1 MNLEVIIMLKKSM
14 VKLASLGW
22 LLLAFAAPGQ
32 AQAKAKTTTPK
43 TTNAVLWLNYNT
55 YVYNKKGQRIRWFK
69 GTKGWQ
75 KYYKKGT
82 KIKTK
87 RTVKRTT
94 KDVRY
99 YLLYSYDTSDDT
111 KLKKYWLP
119 YKKIK
124 GNYFYSIGHGYY
136 IKARNVYSV
145 NSAIQYSNG
154 EKVTVNNGK
163 WSYILTIA
171 SHKAKKKNKT
181 IIKSTVTKKTHNN
194 MPLISTN
201 SSSNLHTMIASLE
214 HD

>member
-1 MNLEVIIMLKKSM
+1 MLKKSM
-14 VKLASLGW
+14 VKLASLGL

-111 KLKKYWLP
+111 STGCRIRRSRATTSTPLATATTSRHGTFIVLTLLSNTLMEKK
-119 YKKIK
+119 
-124 GNYFYSIGHGYY
+124 
-136 IKARNVYSV
+136 
-145 NSAIQYSNG
+145 
-154 EKVTVNNGK
+154 
-163 WSYILTIA
+163 
-171 SHKAKKKNKT
+171 
-181 IIKSTVTKKTHNN
+181 
-194 MPLISTN
+194 
-201 SSSNLHTMIASLE
+201 
-214 HD
+214 